1 MRRPCRRGRSPHPEK
16 LQSFH
21 DKCAAR
27 MLEFQDWRPEDLR
40 SIDAPTLIL
49 IGDADVVRPEHAVEM
64 YRLLP
69 HGRLAVLPG
78 AR

>member
-1 MRRPCRRGRSPHPEK
+1 
-16 LQSFH
+16 
-21 DKCAAR
+21 